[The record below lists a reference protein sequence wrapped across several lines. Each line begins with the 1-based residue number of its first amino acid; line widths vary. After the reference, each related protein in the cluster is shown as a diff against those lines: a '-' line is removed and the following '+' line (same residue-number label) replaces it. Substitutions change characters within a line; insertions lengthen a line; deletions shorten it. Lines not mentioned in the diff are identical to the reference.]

1 MKGMKLDYLNN
12 YMKSVVSVTE
22 SLDLTKVEQIVAIL
36 ARLRAESGRV
46 FVLGMGGSASNASHM
61 VNDLRKICGV
71 DAYSPIDNIS
81 EFSASCNDEGLG
93 SYFPRWLETSKISN
107 NDAIFVLSV
116 GGGNREENVSMEL
129 VNAIKV
135 AKTNGSRILGI
146 VGRDGGDALKNSSDV
161 ILVPTII
168 SSLDTPLVE
177 SFQAVIWHAI
187 VFHPILKLRPSK
199 WESIV
204 Q

>member
-1 MKGMKLDYLNN
+1 
-12 YMKSVVSVTE
+12 
-22 SLDLTKVEQIVAIL
+22 
-36 ARLRAESGRV
+36 
-46 FVLGMGGSASNASHM
+46 
-61 VNDLRKICGV
+61 
-71 DAYSPIDNIS
+71 
-81 EFSASCNDEGLG
+81 
-93 SYFPRWLETSKISN
+93 LETSKISN
-107 NDAIFVLSV
+107 KDAIFVLSV
-116 GGGNREENVSMEL
+116 GGGNREKNVSMEL
-129 VNAIKV
+129 VNAIEV

-187 VFHPILKLRPSK
+187 VFHPILKLKPSK